1 MIRSVIF
8 VCIFFIFS
16 QNVFG
21 ADQHAIAK
29 VKKGDNIEKLLKRY
43 LLTPHTCNINA
54 FCDLNNLEKK
64 NKIIAGK
71 VYKLPLL
78 IVAYNGKS
86 IRTTLGIDNL
96 EKAKKIDKL
105 NTDLLKAGI
114 RDQHYKDNNRIWVPV
129 SEFEC
134 GEENEDTGQIAIAS
148 SDENGGRQNEEIEE
162 SKRGGPSPG
171 VTPTELKRKGIKEI
185 NVPLMGPGYDIVH
198 VEDLSLS
205 GNVYY
210 IISGHGGPD
219 PGAVCTE
226 CSEMLCED
234 EYAYDVALRLA
245 RNLMQHGA
253 TVHVIVQD
261 ANDGI
266 RDHLHLKCDNDE
278 LLNGKHTIPVN
289 QKKRLSERASAVNR
303 LYHKYRKQGVKNQ
316 KAIEIHV
323 DSRNKNTRQDVFFY
337 YNKEDKKGKKLAENV
352 QDVFASKYDKHQKDR
367 GYKGYVEDRGIYM
380 VRNVLPTMLFVELAN
395 IRNASDQKRLLINTN
410 RQALANWLFE
420 GLRKE

>member
-1 MIRSVIF
+1 MSRVLTICFLILWGCNQSIA
-8 VCIFFIFS
+8 
-16 QNVFG
+16 G
-21 ADQHAIAK
+21 DQHAVAK

-43 LLTPHTCNINA
+43 LLTPHTCNIQS
-54 FCDLNNLEKK
+54 FCQI
-64 NKIIAGK
+64 NKLDNKELIMAGK
-71 VYKLPLL
+71 VYKLPML
-78 IVAYNGKS
+78 IIHYNGKS
-86 IRTTLGIDNL
+86 IRSSIGMDDL
-96 EKAKKIDKL
+96 EKAKKIEKL
-105 NTDLLKAGI
+105 NTELLKAGI
-114 RDQHYKDNNRIWVPV
+114 RDQHFKESKRIWVPT
-129 SEFEC
+129 SEYEC
-134 GEENEDTGQIAIAS
+134 NESQETKQDGSAGLADDGSDGENEKSTT
-148 SDENGGRQNEEIEE
+148 
-162 SKRGGPSPG
+162 KGGPSPG

-185 NVPLMGPGYDIVH
+185 NVPLMGEGYDIVH

-219 PGAVCTE
+219 PGAVCSE
-226 CSEMLCED
+226 CQEMLCED

-266 RDHLHLKCDNDE
+266 RDDLYLACDNDE
-278 LLNGKHTIPVN
+278 LLNGKYSIPVN
-289 QKKRLSERASAVNR
+289 QKKRLSDRASAVNR
-303 LYHKYRKQGVKNQ
+303 LYHKYRKQGIKHQ

-352 QDVFASKYDKHQKDR
+352 QEVFASKYDKHQKDR
-367 GYKGYVEDRGIYM
+367 GYKGYVEDRGIFM

>member
-1 MIRSVIF
+1 MTRVLFICFSVF
-8 VCIFFIFS
+8 WGLNQVMA
-16 QNVFG
+16 V
-21 ADQHAIAK
+21 DQHAVAK

-43 LLTPHTCNINA
+43 LLTPHTCNIQS
-54 FCDLNNLEKK
+54 FCQINKLE
-64 NKIIAGK
+64 NKELIMAGK
-71 VYKLPLL
+71 VYKLPIL
-78 IVAYNGKS
+78 IIQYNGKS
-86 IRTTLGIDNL
+86 IRSSMGMDDL
-96 EKAKKIDKL
+96 EKAKKIEKL
-105 NTDLLKAGI
+105 NTELLKAGI
-114 RDQHYKDNNRIWVPV
+114 RDKHFKESKRIWVPMT
-129 SEFEC
+129 EFEC
-134 GEENEDTGQIAIAS
+134 DDSQEGNSEQTGLRQDEEETRETDKTS
-148 SDENGGRQNEEIEE
+148 T
-162 SKRGGPSPG
+162 KGGPSPG

-185 NVPLMGPGYDIVH
+185 NVPLMGEGYDLVH
-198 VEDLSLS
+198 VEDMSLS

-219 PGAVCTE
+219 PGAVCSE
-226 CSEMLCED
+226 CQEMLCED

-253 TVHVIVQD
+253 TVHVVVQD

-266 RDHLHLKCDNDE
+266 RDELYLACDNDE
-278 LLNGKHTIPVN
+278 LLNGKHSIPVS
-289 QKKRLSERASAVNR
+289 QKKRLSDRASAVNR
-303 LYHKYRKQGVKNQ
+303 LYHKYRKQGIKNQ

-395 IRNASDQKRLLINTN
+395 IKNASDQKRLLINTN

>member
-1 MIRSVIF
+1 
-8 VCIFFIFS
+8 VCFLFIIS
-16 QNVFG
+16 QSAA
-21 ADQHAIAK
+21 ADQHAVAK
-29 VKKGDNIEKLLKRY
+29 VKKGDNLEKLLKRY
-43 LLTPHTCNINA
+43 LLTPHTCNISA
-54 FCDLNNLEKK
+54 FCSLNNLDDKSR
-64 NKIIAGK
+64 ILAGK
-71 VYKLPLL
+71 VYKLPML
-78 IVAYNGKS
+78 IVPYNGKS
-86 IRTTLGIDNL
+86 IRSSLGIDDL
-96 EKAKKIDKL
+96 EKAKKIEKL

-114 RDQHYKDNNRIWVPV
+114 RDQHFKKSMRIWVPV
-129 SEFEC
+129 SEFSC
-134 GEENEDTGQIAIAS
+134 GETEGSTKQEDVTKGEEEPSI
-148 SDENGGRQNEEIEE
+148 NNEEKN
-162 SKRGGPSPG
+162 SKKGGPMPG

-185 NVPLMGPGYDIVH
+185 NVPLMGPGYETVH

-205 GNVYY
+205 GHVYY

-219 PGAVCTE
+219 PGVVCTE
-226 CSEMLCED
+226 CQEMLCED

-261 ANDGI
+261 ENDGI
-266 RDHLHLKCDNDE
+266 RDEMYLSCDNDE
-278 LLNGKHTIPVN
+278 LLNGKHAIPVS

-323 DSRNKNTRQDVFFY
+323 DSRNKNMRQDVFFY

-380 VRNVLPTMLFVELAN
+380 VRTVLPTMLFVELAN
-395 IRNASDQKRLLINTN
+395 IRNASDQKRLLLNSN